1 MCTDST
7 RLNRT
12 LSRMARLLTTVGL
25 LQMLGCT
32 ELNVAREPAP
42 QPLTKAPLALP
53 LDSHRFRFDPRH
65 DDVVGEIQVVEA
77 LPGESLPDIARRFNL
92 GFDEIRHANPDVDT
106 WLPGVGTKV
115 VLPTRFVLP
124 NAPRVGVVINLA
136 AMRLYRFLPATAD
149 GLAEVI
155 THPVGIGREGWRTP
169 LGATKVTR
177 RVVGPK
183 WYPPAS
189 IRAEHRKEGD
199 LLPAV
204 VPAGPD
210 NPLGTHAL
218 KLGWPS
224 YLIHGTNKAYGVGM
238 RSSHGCIRLYPEDIL
253 VLFETVPV
261 GTPVVIVNQPFPV
274 GRAGNELV
282 LQAVGPLADDK
293 RAWRDHLPKLFK
305 ASLSAPVRARLK
317 DATFKLDWEHLR
329 PVLEARRGI
338 AVPLTNPQISI
349 EQAIAAAPRVENVL
363 PRGATWDGKD
373 IESPVQANDAQ

>member
-1 MCTDST
+1 M
-7 RLNRT
+7 
-12 LSRMARLLTTVGL
+12 
-25 LQMLGCT
+25 
-32 ELNVAREPAP
+32 
-42 QPLTKAPLALP
+42 
-53 LDSHRFRFDPRH
+53 
-65 DDVVGEIQVVEA
+65 VGEIQVVEA
-77 LPGESLPDIARRFNL
+77 LPGDTLPDIARRFNL
-92 GFDEIRHANPDVDT
+92 GYEEIRRANPKVDT

-136 AMRLYRFLPATAD
+136 AMRLYHFLPVTAG
-149 GLAEVI
+149 GLVEVI

-177 RVVGPK
+177 RVVGPT
-183 WYPPAS
+183 WYPPPS

-204 VPAGPD
+204 VPAGPN

-253 VLFETVPV
+253 ALFETVPV
-261 GTPVVIVNQPFPV
+261 GTPVVVVNQPFPV

-282 LQAVGPLADDK
+282 LQAVGPLADDQ

-305 ASLSAPVRARLK
+305 TSLSAPVRARLK
-317 DATFKLDWEHLR
+317 DATFKLDWEQLR
-329 PVLEARRGI
+329 PILEARRGI
-338 AVPLTNPQISI
+338 AVPLTTPQISI
-349 EQAIAAAPRVENVL
+349 EQVIGAASRVENVL

-373 IESPVQANDAQ
+373 MESPAQANDAQ